1 MKKLLIIIPFIL
13 LTACGSKGNKENHG
27 SGIAVPWCE
36 NSYIEERN
44 KLVQDL
50 NLNSSLWRI
59 RSTYGGTI
67 DRQELEDLLA
77 RTAKFLNTHENTVC
91 RGNVMH
97 TCDTFADFGCQFEY
111 KEENIN
117 NSELVSFRNT
127 LTELLV
133 GSKEE

>member
-1 MKKLLIIIPFIL
+1 MKTILLFTIL
-13 LTACGSKGNKENHG
+13 IFLTACGSKGNKENYG

-44 KLVQDL
+44 DLVQDL
-50 NLNSSLWRI
+50 NLNTSLWRI
-59 RSTYGGTI
+59 RSTYGRVI

-97 TCDTFADFGCQFEY
+97 TCDTYADFGCQFEY
-111 KEENIN
+111 KEENITN
-117 NSELVSFRNT
+117 TELVNFRNT
-127 LTELLV
+127 LTELLA
-133 GSKEE
+133 GAKE

>member
-1 MKKLLIIIPFIL
+1 MKTILLFTIL
-13 LTACGSKGNKENHG
+13 IFLTACGSKGNKENYG

-44 KLVQDL
+44 DLVQDL
-50 NLNSSLWRI
+50 NLNTSLWRI
-59 RSTYGGTI
+59 RSTYGRVI

-97 TCDTFADFGCQFEY
+97 TCDTYADFGCQFEY
-111 KEENIN
+111 KEENITN
-117 NSELVSFRNT
+117 TELVNFINT
-127 LTELLV
+127 LTELLA
-133 GSKEE
+133 GAKE